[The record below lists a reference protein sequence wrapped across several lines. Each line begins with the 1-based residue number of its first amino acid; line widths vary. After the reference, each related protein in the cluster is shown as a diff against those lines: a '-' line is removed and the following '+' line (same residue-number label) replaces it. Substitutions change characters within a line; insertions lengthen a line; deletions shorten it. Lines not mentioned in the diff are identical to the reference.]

1 MWYTYIIEYCS
12 AIKRTEIMLSK
23 DMGGPRDCHTEWSKS
38 ERERQIPVI
47 SLIYRI
53 EKKWYKWTYL

>member
-12 AIKRTEIMLSK
+12 AIKRTEIMLNK